1 MKMYSRYTMVTVKFT
16 KISLLGQNGKFGPNL
31 GKNYATLF
39 CNLDLDLRIVL
50 RCLSMIGHNKQTKA
64 I

>member
-1 MKMYSRYTMVTVKFT
+1 MVTVKFT

-50 RCLSMIGHNKQTKA
+50 RCLSIIGHNKQTKA